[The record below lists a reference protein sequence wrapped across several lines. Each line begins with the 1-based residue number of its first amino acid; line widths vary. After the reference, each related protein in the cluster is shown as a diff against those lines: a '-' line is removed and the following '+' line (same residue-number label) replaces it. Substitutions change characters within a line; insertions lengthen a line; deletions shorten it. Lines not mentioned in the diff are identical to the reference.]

1 MVRIT
6 GRGNPSGRGEAEA
19 PPAWSHRQFAPNS
32 QPVPQMN
39 GFVETDHNPGGA
51 EVAFRQTAKYG
62 RDLRLDAGR
71 GLALWFI
78 FLDHVPD
85 NHCHG

>member
-1 MVRIT
+1 
-6 GRGNPSGRGEAEA
+6 
-19 PPAWSHRQFAPNS
+19 
-32 QPVPQMN
+32 MN
-39 GFVETDHNPGGA
+39 GFVEADHNPGGA